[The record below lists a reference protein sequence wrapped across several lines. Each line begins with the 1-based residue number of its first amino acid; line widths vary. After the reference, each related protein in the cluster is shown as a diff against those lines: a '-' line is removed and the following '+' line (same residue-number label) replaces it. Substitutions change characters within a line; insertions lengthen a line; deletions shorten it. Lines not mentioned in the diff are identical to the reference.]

1 MKEKE
6 GGFPVAPL
14 NPFGEKFRVCGRDQ
28 GFPIALDLRDAKAKG
43 DKWLRLIEL
52 GEIPY
57 DEKEILRYAM
67 MPSTA
72 TAPEELPL
80 GECLAAAR
88 GAARCRAVWQ
98 RYPLGWQEKELDLGF
113 AKTASQNLRKHL
125 EGCTEIV
132 LFACTAGGE
141 MDRRINREKVISP
154 VRGLLMSAIGS
165 QQVEGACDRLCEM
178 LAKEYPDRQ
187 LVSRYSPGYGDLP
200 LELQREIIRALDCG
214 RTIGIT
220 LTESL
225 LMQPSKSVTAVIGMK
240 EREKV

>member
-1 MKEKE
+1 MHL
-6 GGFPVAPL
+6 V
-14 NPFGEKFRVCGRDQ
+14 
-28 GFPIALDLRDAKAKG
+28 
-43 DKWLRLIEL
+43 EL
-52 GEIPY
+52 GEIPF

-88 GAARCRAVWQ
+88 SAVRCRAVWQ
-98 RYPLGWQEKELDLGF
+98 RYPLGWHEKELDLGF

-125 EGCTEIV
+125 EGCTEIL

-141 MDRRINREKVISP
+141 IDRRINREKVLSP

-165 QQVEGACDRLCEM
+165 QQVEGACDRLCEE
-178 LAKEYPDRQ
+178 LEKEYPERQ
-187 LVSRYSPGYGDLP
+187 LISRYSPGYGDLP
-200 LELQREIIRALDCG
+200 LTLQRDVFKALDCE
-214 RTIGIT
+214 RTIGVT

-240 EREKV
+240 ERKTV